1 MDDALDEPLTPA
13 NLPLAYQRGTSTE
26 GILPIAGYVIGDQIG
41 SRLVSDDAGV
51 RLAIVL
57 MTAAAVWAVIQR
69 VRRGKAIGWWI
80 PGVAIYLFGRGIA
93 GLVWGEDVF
102 LAVGIGFKVALGLAA
117 LVSVLV
123 GRALAGE
130 LAPLVLP
137 FRETV
142 RQHERYITTMR
153 NVTLAY
159 AFYQLVSVG
168 FEIWLLDSTESGTSF
183 LIIRTLVGWLSGV
196 IGFVAVAF
204 YADHSLRTIPGFPG
218 VMKLF
223 EQIGLALEADRLQR
237 RNDI

>member
-1 MDDALDEPLTPA
+1 MIAGGLIYTLGALIVGFQRPDPNPEVFGYHEIWHVLVIAGQYRALRVDVEDRHRADSALTMDDALDEPLTPA
-13 NLPLAYQRGTSTE
+13 DLPLAYQPGRSTE

-57 MTAAAVWAVIQR
+57 MTAAAIWAVVQR

-93 GLVWGEDVF
+93 GLIWGEDVF

-117 LVSVLV
+117 LVSVLI

-137 FRETV
+137 FR
-142 RQHERYITTMR
+142 RR
-153 NVTLAY
+153 
-159 AFYQLVSVG
+159 F
-168 FEIWLLDSTESGTSF
+168 DSTSNTS
-183 LIIRTLVGWLSGV
+183 
-196 IGFVAVAF
+196 
-204 YADHSLRTIPGFPG
+204 
-218 VMKLF
+218 
-223 EQIGLALEADRLQR
+223 R
-237 RNDI
+237 RCAT